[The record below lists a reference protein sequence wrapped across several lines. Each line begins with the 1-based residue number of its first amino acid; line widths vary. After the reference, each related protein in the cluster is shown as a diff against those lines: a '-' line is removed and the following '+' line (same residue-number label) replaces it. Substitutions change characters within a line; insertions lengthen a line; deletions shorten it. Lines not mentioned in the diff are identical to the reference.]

1 MSNVAAENKTVEIRK
16 LNTQDFWQVL
26 TIIRKGG
33 KEAVSRLENLQDMD
47 QMAAGMLL
55 MDVGLEFA
63 QKELSVFFAGIA
75 NMSVEEYEQA
85 DFDTTLSILEQLEEK
100 ENLAD
105 FFGRAVKFGKKFSK
119 KK

>member
-1 MSNVAAENKTVEIRK
+1 MANVAAENKTVEIRK

-105 FFGRAVKFGKKFSK
+105 FFGRAVKFGKKFSTK
-119 KK
+119 K

>member
-1 MSNVAAENKTVEIRK
+1 MTNLTKENATIEIRK
-16 LNTQDFWQVL
+16 LNTQDFWQIV

-33 KEAVSRLENLQDMD
+33 KEAVDRLQNLQEMD

-55 MDVGLEFA
+55 LDVGLEFA

-75 NMSVEEYEQA
+75 NMTVEEYETA
-85 DFDTTLSILEQLEEK
+85 DFDTTLTILEQLEER

-105 FFGRAVKFGKKFSK
+105 FFGRAVKFGKKLFK